1 MDYTTTVFMVTF
13 EPSGTGQMLCGN
25 VSIINDNLGNEGD
38 ELFSVVIRNV
48 SSSKVSI
55 GPNSE
60 SCVTIVDDDSEYNV
74 IVTPYE
80 FT

>member
-1 MDYTTTVFMVTF
+1 MDYTTSTFMVMFKPATD
-13 EPSGTGQMLCGN
+13 GQTLCGN
-25 VSIINDNLGNEGD
+25 VPIINDDVGNEGD
-38 ELFSVVIRNV
+38 ELFSVVITNV

-74 IVTPYE
+74 IVTLYD